1 MYGETLSLSSKP
13 QLKKPGELEFNP
25 QVLRDEKLLVN
36 EVEKILSLSPHT
48 IRTIVGRTSGTAY
61 RRVHEIVTSALDRLT
76 ASAKY
81 DPSLLIDLSKALI
94 MVRYQAAR
102 GQLSDVIANYIDSM
116 LRSIIDAAKTSWS
129 EAKGFAEKAR
139 TILDA
144 LAVLIY
150 EYT

>member
-1 MYGETLSLSSKP
+1 LSLP
-13 QLKKPGELEFNP
+13 
-25 QVLRDEKLLVN
+25 
-36 EVEKILSLSPHT
+36 PHT
-48 IRTIVGRTSGTAY
+48 ARTIIGKTSSTAY
-61 RRVHEIVTSALDRLT
+61 RRVHEIVTSALDRLI

-81 DPSLLIDLSKALI
+81 DSSLLIDLSKALI

-116 LRSIIDAAKTSWS
+116 LRSIIDIAKTSWS

>member
-1 MYGETLSLSSKP
+1 
-13 QLKKPGELEFNP
+13 
-25 QVLRDEKLLVN
+25 
-36 EVEKILSLSPHT
+36 
-48 IRTIVGRTSGTAY
+48 
-61 RRVHEIVTSALDRLT
+61 
-76 ASAKY
+76 
-81 DPSLLIDLSKALI
+81 

-102 GQLSDVIANYIDSM
+102 GQLSDAIANYIDGM

-150 EYT
+150 KYA

>member
-1 MYGETLSLSSKP
+1 MSLSSKP

-36 EVEKILSLSPHT
+36 EVEKILSLSPHS

-102 GQLSDVIANYIDSM
+102 GQLSDVIADYIDSM
-116 LRSIIDAAKTSWS
+116 LRSIIDTAKTSWS